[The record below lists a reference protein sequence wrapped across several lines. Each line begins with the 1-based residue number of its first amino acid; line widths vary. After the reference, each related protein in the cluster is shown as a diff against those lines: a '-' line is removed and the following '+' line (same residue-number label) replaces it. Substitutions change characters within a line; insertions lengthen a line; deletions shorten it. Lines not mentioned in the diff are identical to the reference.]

1 MTETGSSEIRGL
13 YMDRDE
19 IDTFLAEQGYGVL
32 SLADAG
38 TAYGVPVSFGYD
50 GGSIVYLY
58 LIRFGDSSRKLD
70 FADATET
77 GCLVTFDV
85 ESRFRWRSVIVT
97 GTFHELPEDEVEH
110 MEEIMDDNAWFPSLF
125 PPEDPMTAV
134 RRLELRIEDVT
145 GRKGEELQ

>member
-13 YMDRDE
+13 HMDRDE
-19 IDTFLAEQGYGVL
+19 IDAFLAEQGYGVL

-50 GGSIVYLY
+50 GDSTIYLY
-58 LIRFGDSSRKLD
+58 LIRFGNSSRKLD

-77 GCLVTFDV
+77 GCIVTFDV
-85 ESRFRWRSVIVT
+85 ESRFRWRSVIVS
-97 GTFHELPEDEVEH
+97 GTFHELPEDEVEQ

-145 GRKGEELQ
+145 GRKGEEFQ